1 MSWWVRALLST
12 RKPALESRRISGGIC
27 LCPFSLKTSTLSSPT
42 WRRRSRPTGGVFDVA
57 GKQKEIERLEAL
69 TNQPDFWADPQD
81 AQRTLRQLGQLRNV
95 VSTWNDLGRQADDLL
110 TLHELAE
117 GEDDEATREEV
128 AREFEPLRNRFAELE
143 FQLALSGEYDANDA
157 LLAIHA
163 SEGGTESQDWAEMLL
178 RMYLRWAEKR
188 GYKAEV
194 LEVTPGEEAGIK
206 SATVQITGEYAYGY
220 LKSERGGHRLV
231 RISPYDAAKRRHTS
245 FALVEVMPVVER
257 DVDVDIN
264 PDDVEMDVY
273 RSSGAG
279 GQHVNKTSSAVRLT
293 HKPTGIVV
301 TCQNE
306 RSQMQNREVAMRIL
320 RSKLAERRL
329 AEIEAEQRRLKGEHV
344 GAGFGNSIRSYV
356 LHPYNLVKDSRTGYE
371 TSNTQAVLDGA
382 LDDFMR
388 AWLHSQI
395 GEAA

>member
-1 MSWWVRALLST
+1 M
-12 RKPALESRRISGGIC
+12 
-27 LCPFSLKTSTLSSPT
+27 
-42 WRRRSRPTGGVFDVA
+42 
-57 GKQKEIERLEAL
+57 
-69 TNQPDFWADPQD
+69 
-81 AQRTLRQLGQLRNV
+81 RQLNGLRRV
-95 VSTWNDLGRQADDLL
+95 VDTWDTLTREVEDIA

-117 GEDDEATREEV
+117 AEGDAGAMSEVEGEFQRAV
-128 AREFEPLRNRFAELE
+128 AHVTELE
-143 FQLALSGEYDANDA
+143 FQLALSGGYDANDA
-157 LLAIHA
+157 LVAIHA

-188 GYKAEV
+188 GFKSEV
-194 LEVTPGEEAGIK
+194 LDLTPGEEAGIK

-231 RISPYDAAKRRHTS
+231 RISPYDSAKRRHTS
-245 FALVEVMPVVER
+245 FALVEVLPVVER
-257 DVDVDIN
+257 DMDVEVN

-306 RSQMQNREVAMRIL
+306 RSQSQNREVAMRIL
-320 RSKLAERRL
+320 RSKLLERRL
-329 AEIEAEQRRLKGEHV
+329 TEVETEQRRLKGEHV

-356 LHPYNLVKDSRTGYE
+356 LHPYTMVKDARTGCE

-388 AWLHSQI
+388 AWLYSQI
-395 GEAA
+395 GS

>member
-1 MSWWVRALLST
+1 L
-12 RKPALESRRISGGIC
+12 
-27 LCPFSLKTSTLSSPT
+27 
-42 WRRRSRPTGGVFDVA
+42 RS
-57 GKQKEIERLEAL
+57 
-69 TNQPDFWADPQD
+69 
-81 AQRTLRQLGQLRNV
+81 V
-95 VSTWNDLGRQADDLL
+95 VSTWNDLSRQVDDLV

-117 GEDDEATREEV
+117 GEDDEVTRQEV
-128 AREFEPLRNRFAELE
+128 AREFEQLRARFTELE

-206 SATVQITGEYAYGY
+206 SATVQISGDYAYGY
-220 LKSERGGHRLV
+220 LRSERGGHRLV
-231 RISPYDAAKRRHTS
+231 RISPFDAAKRRHTS

-293 HKPTGIVV
+293 HKPTGVVV

-320 RSKLAERRL
+320 RAKLAERRL

-344 GAGFGNSIRSYV
+344 GAGFRNSIRSYV
-356 LHPYNLVKDSRTGYE
+356 LHPYNLVKDARTGYE

-395 GEAA
+395 GDAA